1 MNSEFARMF
10 QQSNAMTGCLFIID
24 FFVKKTELDIINFRV
39 FFWKKQEFNQ
49 VIKAGSA
56 RFANLGHD

>member
-1 MNSEFARMF
+1 MF

-56 RFANLGHD
+56 RLVNLGHD